1 MTKYVKYVGT
11 SHWREITEAQWAALE
26 PPVENITLRWDA
38 ANGWTVP
45 ADKVSEDAWP
55 YIDADSELVVIDKDY
70 RQTTSTED
78 TAPADTSLYPPQT
91 TAKQADELDAQAA
104 AMNKANAASSTEG
117 DGGASAAENA
127 LPDQQPGS
135 VEGPVDKD

>member
-11 SHWREITEAQWAALE
+11 SHWREITEAQWASLE

-38 ANGWTVP
+38 ANGWTIP
-45 ADKVSEDAWP
+45 ADKISEDAWP

-70 RQTTSTED
+70 RATTSTED
-78 TAPADTSLYPPQT
+78 TAPADTLLYPPQT
-91 TAKQADELDAQAA
+91 TAAQAEDLDRA
-104 AMNKANAASSTEG
+104 DVRVIDADRG
-117 DGGASAAENA
+117 DGGEDAANNA
-127 LPDQQPGS
+127 LPDQQTGS